1 MVIIVSISKYRTEQ
15 MTFINIDSTFT
26 KGHANYCLMR
36 KQILFTFCCFL
47 LHTFAF
53 GQSKALSKA
62 EKLYKAK
69 SYTEAAKFYE
79 IALEERTSLSVKT
92 KLANC
97 YRVNNRM
104 ETAEKLYAEIT
115 AEEKAKAKT
124 YLYYGEALMSN
135 GKYDEAKKW
144 FALYEEEEPNDEQV
158 RLMIEACDYVKSI
171 QPYFPNVKTEE
182 FAHNSDADDSTPVMW
197 GDKLVFSSDRSQG
210 KSKKS
215 GWTGRSFINLFYS
228 NQTDTSFTEPKVFS
242 GKLVASNK
250 NIGNPTFVDST
261 RIFFTKNG
269 VALSKRSVYNLS
281 LFTAENA
288 GGMRW
293 KNIEILPFSSKE
305 YNFMHPAVSADGK
318 YLYFVSDKGGGEGGT
333 DIWVSKRTKDG
344 WSRTKNLGANVNTA
358 ANEGYPFIDKNG
370 KLYFCSKGHPGY
382 GGFDIFM
389 TEEDEN
395 GEWKK
400 PINLGSPI
408 NSPRDD
414 ISIFI
419 DRNEKKGMFT
429 SNRSGGDDDIY
440 LFEVLDGT
448 TNKKKEPMTTP
459 VVAKVESP
467 IKEEIATVTDEE
479 KPEKKK
485 APKKIKKTKVKK
497 EKKEIVKAI
506 KEEEVVE
513 TEAIIAI
520 TEEMPAETL
529 KEPKKVKVKKEK
541 APKVK
546 KEKKKNVVETV
557 QQEEIVMAETEEV
570 IEPEATIITTEEI
583 SSEVLEKPKKVK
595 VKKVKAPKKK
605 KKTTKKVE
613 ELKTKVNEKIDKSQ
627 ENKMTLEPSIIPETP
642 VGIEKTEE
650 KVNLPDFYYLSEI
663 SKMSDN
669 KTIQSGQI
677 FRLEDVQY
685 DFEVYQVTPEV
696 AKQLNIIADFL
707 TTHEE
712 VKAEIGAHT
721 ESKGNDKNNLILS
734 RYRAQAAVA
743 YLKKQGIDKSR
754 LTYKGYG
761 EKEILNH
768 CVNDADCNAAE
779 HAYNQRLEMKI
790 LKN

>member
-1 MVIIVSISKYRTEQ
+1 
-15 MTFINIDSTFT
+15 
-26 KGHANYCLMR
+26 MR

-47 LHTFAF
+47 LHTFTF
-53 GQSKALSKA
+53 GQSKALTKA
-62 EKLYKAK
+62 DKLYKAK

-79 IALEERTSLSVKT
+79 IALEEKVSLSVKT

-104 ETAEKLYAEIT
+104 EIAEKLYAEIT

-124 YLYYGEALMSN
+124 LLYYGEALMSN

-144 FALYEEEEPNDEQV
+144 FAKYEQEEPEDEQV

-171 QPYFPNVKTEE
+171 QPYFPYVQTKE

-210 KSKKS
+210 KAKKS

-228 NQTDTSFTEPKVFS
+228 SQTDTTFTEPKVFS

-250 NIGNPTFVDST
+250 NIGNPSFVDST

-269 VALSKRSVYNLS
+269 VELSKKSIYNLS

-288 GGMRW
+288 GGNRW

-318 YLYFVSDKGGGEGGT
+318 YLYFVTDKGGGEGGT
-333 DIWVSKRTKDG
+333 DIWVSKCTKDG
-344 WSRTKNLGANVNTA
+344 WSRTKNLGINVNTA
-358 ANEGYPFIDKNG
+358 ANEGYPFIDKSG

-389 TEEDEN
+389 TEQDEN

-419 DRNEKKGMFT
+419 DKNENKGMFT

-440 LFEVLDGT
+440 LFEILDEEI
-448 TNKKKEPMTTP
+448 K
-459 VVAKVESP
+459 
-467 IKEEIATVTDEE
+467 KEEIVVSQAVPILTKTEYVEEAIEPIQEEIQEAAIIAIAVEEEEE
-479 KPEKKK
+479 KANTLVTEEVEKTQIVKDEKIEKIKK
-485 APKKIKKTKVKK
+485 EKKIKK
-497 EKKEIVKAI
+497 
-506 KEEEVVE
+506 
-513 TEAIIAI
+513 
-520 TEEMPAETL
+520 
-529 KEPKKVKVKKEK
+529 KKEK
-541 APKVK
+541 AQKEAKAPIEEEQIIQE
-546 KEKKKNVVETV
+546 EKKSL
-557 QQEEIVMAETEEV
+557 
-570 IEPEATIITTEEI
+570 EANIT
-583 SSEVLEKPKKVK
+583 
-595 VKKVKAPKKK
+595 
-605 KKTTKKVE
+605 
-613 ELKTKVNEKIDKSQ
+613 
-627 ENKMTLEPSIIPETP
+627 PETP
-642 VGIEKTEE
+642 VLIDTMEE
-650 KVNLPDFYYLSEI
+650 VKLVDKVNLPDFYYLSEI
-663 SKMSDN
+663 AKMADDD
-669 KTIQSGQI
+669 KIKVEQI
-677 FRLEDVQY
+677 FRLEDAKY

-696 AKQLNIIADFL
+696 AKQLDIIADFL
-707 TTHEE
+707 AKNEN
-712 VKAEIGAHT
+712 VKIEIGAHT

-743 YLKKQGIDKSR
+743 YLKKQEIDKSR

-761 EKEILNH
+761 EQEILNH
-768 CVNDADCNAAE
+768 CVNDADCSAKE

-790 LKN
+790 LEN

>member
-1 MVIIVSISKYRTEQ
+1 
-15 MTFINIDSTFT
+15 
-26 KGHANYCLMR
+26 MR
-36 KQILFTFCCFL
+36 KQILFTFCCL
-47 LHTFAF
+47 LLQTFIFA
-53 GQSKALSKA
+53 QSKVLVKA
-62 EKLYKAK
+62 DKLYKAK
-69 SYTEAAKFYE
+69 SYTEAAKLYE
-79 IALEERTSLSVKT
+79 IVLEEKTSLSIKT

-135 GKYDEAKKW
+135 GKYDAAKKW
-144 FALYEEEEPNDEQV
+144 LAKYQEEKPEDEQAQ
-158 RLMIEACDYVKSI
+158 LMIEACDYVKNI
-171 QPYFPNVKTEE
+171 QPYFPYVETTE
-182 FAHNSDADDSTPVMW
+182 FMHNSDADDSTPVMW

-228 NQTDTSFTEPKVFS
+228 SQADTSFTEPKVFS

-250 NIGNPTFVDST
+250 NIGNPSFVDST

-269 VALSKRSVYNLS
+269 VELSKRSVYNLS

-288 GGMRW
+288 GGNRW

-344 WSRTKNLGANVNTA
+344 WSRTKNLGMNVNTA

-389 TEEDEN
+389 TEQDKN

-419 DRNEKKGMFT
+419 DKKEEKGMFT

-440 LFEVLDGT
+440 LFEILAEAR
-448 TNKKKEPMTTP
+448 KKKEAPMTVP
-459 VVAKVESP
+459 VVAKTEVVEKTKVLEEEVEEAAVIAINVEEEVKVIEKAKPKKEKKSKEKKVKKVKKEK
-467 IKEEIATVTDEE
+467 IKDEVVVVEKTRAIEEE
-479 KPEKKK
+479 KVEKTTEKKVK
-485 APKKIKKTKVKK
+485 EVVEEEASILVIEESQTVKKEKVAKVKK
-497 EKKEIVKAI
+497 EKKVK
-506 KEEEVVE
+506 K
-513 TEAIIAI
+513 
-520 TEEMPAETL
+520 
-529 KEPKKVKVKKEK
+529 KKEK
-541 APKVK
+541 APK
-546 KEKKKNVVETV
+546 
-557 QQEEIVMAETEEV
+557 
-570 IEPEATIITTEEI
+570 
-583 SSEVLEKPKKVK
+583 KPKTPEK
-595 VKKVKAPKKK
+595 
-605 KKTTKKVE
+605 E
-613 ELKTKVNEKIDKSQ
+613 ELIIEE
-627 ENKMTLEPSIIPETP
+627 ENNNSVPQIRPETP
-642 VGIEKTEE
+642 ILLATMEE
-650 KVNLPDFYYLSEI
+650 GKQEDKIGLPDFYYLSEM
-663 SKMSDN
+663 SKMADN
-669 KTIQSGQI
+669 GKIQAKQI
-677 FRLEDVQY
+677 FRLEDAKY
-685 DFEVYQVTPEV
+685 DFEVYQVTPEI
-696 AKQLNIIADFL
+696 AKQLDIIADFL
-707 TTHEE
+707 TKNEN
-712 VKAEIGAHT
+712 VKVEIGAHT

-743 YLKKQGIDKSR
+743 YLKKQEIHKSR

-761 EKEILNH
+761 EQEILNH
-768 CVNDADCNAAE
+768 CVNDADCNAKE

-790 LKN
+790 LEN

>member
-1 MVIIVSISKYRTEQ
+1 
-15 MTFINIDSTFT
+15 
-26 KGHANYCLMR
+26 MR
-36 KQILFTFCCFL
+36 KQILFTFCCL
-47 LHTFAF
+47 LLQTFAF
-53 GQSKALSKA
+53 SQSKTLVKA
-62 EKLYKAK
+62 DKLYKAK
-69 SYTEAAKFYE
+69 SYTEAAKLYE
-79 IALEERTSLSVKT
+79 IALEEKASLSVKT

-135 GKYDEAKKW
+135 GKYDAAKKW
-144 FALYEEEEPNDEQV
+144 LAKYQEEKPEDEQAQ
-158 RLMIEACDYVKSI
+158 LMIEACDYVKNI
-171 QPYFPNVKTEE
+171 QPYFPYIETTE
-182 FAHNSDADDSTPVMW
+182 FAHNSDADDSTPVLW

-228 NQTDTSFTEPKVFS
+228 TQTDTAFTEPKVFS

-250 NIGNPTFVDST
+250 NIGNPSFVDST

-269 VALSKRSVYNLS
+269 VELSKKSVYNLS

-288 GGMRW
+288 GGNRW

-344 WSRTKNLGANVNTA
+344 WSRTKNLGMNVNTA

-389 TEEDEN
+389 TEQDES

-419 DRNEKKGMFT
+419 DRKAGKGMFT

-440 LFEVLDGT
+440 LFEILDEAR
-448 TNKKKEPMTTP
+448 KKKEVIAAVP
-459 VVAKVESP
+459 VVAKTEVIEETKVIEEEIQESAVIAINVKEEEKVIEEAKP
-467 IKEEIATVTDEE
+467 KKEKKPKEKKAKKVKKEKIKEEIVVVEKVRAIEEGKVEKPKEKKFKEVIEEEASTVVIEE
-479 KPEKKK
+479 KTEETAKTQIVEKEKV
-485 APKKIKKTKVKK
+485 AKVKK
-497 EKKEIVKAI
+497 EKK
-506 KEEEVVE
+506 
-513 TEAIIAI
+513 T
-520 TEEMPAETL
+520 
-529 KEPKKVKVKKEK
+529 KKKKEK
-541 APKVK
+541 
-546 KEKKKNVVETV
+546 
-557 QQEEIVMAETEEV
+557 
-570 IEPEATIITTEEI
+570 
-583 SSEVLEKPKKVK
+583 KPKKVK
-595 VKKVKAPKKK
+595 TPVK
-605 KKTTKKVE
+605 E
-613 ELKTKVNEKIDKSQ
+613 ETIIEEEKNSS
-627 ENKMTLEPSIIPETP
+627 EPQIIPETP
-642 VGIEKTEE
+642 ILLATMEE
-650 KVNLPDFYYLSEI
+650 ANQDKEVSLPDFYYLSEI
-663 SKMSDN
+663 VKMADN
-669 KTIQSGQI
+669 GKIQAKQI
-677 FRLEDVQY
+677 FRLEDVKY

-696 AKQLNIIADFL
+696 AKQLDIIADFL
-707 TTHEE
+707 TKNEN
-712 VKAEIGAHT
+712 VKIEIGAHT

-743 YLKKQGIDKSR
+743 YLKKQEIDKSR

-761 EKEILNH
+761 EQEILNH
-768 CVNDADCNAAE
+768 CVNDADCSTKE

-790 LKN
+790 LEN

>member
-1 MVIIVSISKYRTEQ
+1 
-15 MTFINIDSTFT
+15 
-26 KGHANYCLMR
+26 MR
-36 KQILFTFCCFL
+36 KQILFTFCCL
-47 LHTFAF
+47 LLQIFAF

-62 EKLYKAK
+62 DKLYKAK

-79 IALEERTSLSVKT
+79 IALEEKASLSVKT

-104 ETAEKLYAEIT
+104 EKAEKLYAEIT
-115 AEEKAKAKT
+115 TKEKAKSKT
-124 YLYYGEALMSN
+124 YFYYGEALMSN

-144 FALYEEEEPNDEQV
+144 FALYEKEKPDDEQA

-171 QPYFPNVKTEE
+171 KPYFPNVETQE
-182 FAHNSDADDSTPVMW
+182 FIHNSNADDSTPVMW
-197 GDKLVFSSDRSQG
+197 GDKLVFSSDRSQ
-210 KSKKS
+210 KMSKKS

-228 NQTDTSFTEPKVFS
+228 TQTDTAFTEPKVFS

-269 VALSKRSVYNLS
+269 VELSKRNVYNLS

-288 GGMRW
+288 GGNRW

-318 YLYFVSDKGGGEGGT
+318 FLYFVSDKGGGEGGT

-344 WSRTKNLGANVNTA
+344 WSRTKNLGLNVNTA

-389 TEEDEN
+389 TEQDEN
-395 GEWKK
+395 GDWKK

-419 DRNEKKGMFT
+419 DKKAGKGMFT

-440 LFEVLDGT
+440 LFEILDGPR
-448 TNKKKEPMTTP
+448 KKKEEITTLP
-459 VVAKVESP
+459 VLAKTETIVKEKEIIKETPAKEKVVVAV
-467 IKEEIATVTDEE
+467 KET
-479 KPEKKK
+479 
-485 APKKIKKTKVKK
+485 
-497 EKKEIVKAI
+497 
-506 KEEEVVE
+506 
-513 TEAIIAI
+513 
-520 TEEMPAETL
+520 
-529 KEPKKVKVKKEK
+529 KKVKE
-541 APKVK
+541 PKVK
-546 KEKKKNVVETV
+546 KEKKKKVVDDI
-557 QQEEIVMAETEEV
+557 QQEEVAESAVISIVEEIPSETVKETKVETPVEKKTVTTVKEKKKAKEPKVKKEKKKKIVEDIKQEEV
-570 IEPEATIITTEEI
+570 TESVAVISTVEETTSKAVQEIETPEGEI
-583 SSEVLEKPKKVK
+583 LESDKKIKEPKVK
-595 VKKVKAPKKK
+595 VKKEKNKVKKE
-605 KKTTKKVE
+605 KVLVE
-613 ELKTKVNEKIDKSQ
+613 DKQ
-627 ENKMTLEPSIIPETP
+627 VDLEPSIIPETP
-642 VGIEKTEE
+642 VAIDIQTNKEVK
-650 KVNLPDFYYLSEI
+650 KKSDLPDFYYLSEI
-663 SKMSDN
+663 AKMTNDD
-669 KTIQSGQI
+669 KIQAKQV
-677 FRLEDVQY
+677 FRLEDVKY

-696 AKQLNIIADFL
+696 AKQLDIIADFL
-707 TTHEE
+707 TKNENIK
-712 VKAEIGAHT
+712 VEIGAHT

-743 YLKKQGIDKSR
+743 YLKKQDIDKSR
-754 LTYKGYG
+754 LSYKGYG

-768 CVNDADCNAAE
+768 CVNDAACSTKE

-790 LKN
+790 LEN

>member
-1 MVIIVSISKYRTEQ
+1 
-15 MTFINIDSTFT
+15 MTLTSIDSTFIE
-26 KGHANYCLMR
+26 GHANYYLMR
-36 KQILFTFCCFL
+36 KQILFTFCCLL

-79 IALEERTSLSVKT
+79 IALEEKPSLSVKT

-115 AEEKAKAKT
+115 AEEKAKSKT

-135 GKYDEAKKW
+135 GKYNEAKKW
-144 FALYEEEEPNDEQV
+144 FELYEKEEPDDAQV

-171 QPYFPNVKTEE
+171 QPYFPNAKTEE

-197 GDKLVFSSDRSQG
+197 GDKLVFSSDRAQG

-228 NQTDTSFTEPKVFS
+228 SKTDTSFTEPKVFS
-242 GKLVASNK
+242 SKLVASNK

-269 VALSKRSVYNLS
+269 VELSRRNVYNLS

-288 GGMRW
+288 GGLRW

-305 YNFMHPAVSADGK
+305 FNFMHPAVSADGK

-333 DIWVSKRTKDG
+333 DIWVSKRTKNG
-344 WSRTKNLGANVNTA
+344 WSRTKNLGTNINTA
-358 ANEGYPFIDKNG
+358 ANEGYPFVDKNG

-400 PINLGSPI
+400 PINLGRPI

-419 DRNEKKGMFT
+419 DKNEKKGMFT

-440 LFEVLDGT
+440 LFEILDEKL
-448 TNKKKEPMTTP
+448 KKESEPMTIP
-459 VVAKVESP
+459 VVVEAE
-467 IKEEIATVTDEE
+467 ILVKKDTILDEKNQIEEEEIAQEELVPIEIEEIIDSEKVISIVEEIILDTLEKVETKSIEKVEIEEEE
-479 KPEKKK
+479 KEDNLKPVVLNISEKK
-485 APKKIKKTKVKK
+485 
-497 EKKEIVKAI
+497 
-506 KEEEVVE
+506 
-513 TEAIIAI
+513 
-520 TEEMPAETL
+520 PA
-529 KEPKKVKVKKEK
+529 
-541 APKVK
+541 
-546 KEKKKNVVETV
+546 
-557 QQEEIVMAETEEV
+557 
-570 IEPEATIITTEEI
+570 
-583 SSEVLEKPKKVK
+583 
-595 VKKVKAPKKK
+595 
-605 KKTTKKVE
+605 
-613 ELKTKVNEKIDKSQ
+613 D
-627 ENKMTLEPSIIPETP
+627 
-642 VGIEKTEE
+642 
-650 KVNLPDFYYLSEI
+650 LPDFYYLSEI
-663 SKMSDN
+663 SKMVDN
-669 KTIQSGQI
+669 KTIKSGQI
-677 FRLEDVQY
+677 FRLEDVKY
-685 DFEVYQVTPEV
+685 DFEVYQVTLDI
-696 AKQLNIIADFL
+696 AKQLDIIAVFL
-707 TTHEE
+707 TENE
-712 VKAEIGAHT
+712 AVKAEIGAHT

-761 EKEILNH
+761 EQEILNR
-768 CVNDADCNAAE
+768 CVNDANCSAEE

-790 LKN
+790 LE

>member
-1 MVIIVSISKYRTEQ
+1 MLIVKESY
-15 MTFINIDSTFT
+15 FICNLNLRSNIFCPKSYTSIDSIFA

-36 KQILFTFCCFL
+36 KQILFTFCCIL
-47 LHTFAF
+47 LQTIAF
-53 GQSKALSKA
+53 GQSKILSKA
-62 EKLYKAK
+62 DKLYKAK
-69 SYTEAAKFYE
+69 RYTEAAKIYE
-79 IALEERTSLSVKT
+79 IALEEKTSLSVKT

-144 FALYEEEEPNDEQV
+144 FALYEKEEPEDEQV

-171 QPYFPNVKTEE
+171 QPYFPNIETEE

-197 GDKLVFSSDRSQG
+197 GDKLVFSSDRSQRM
-210 KSKKS
+210 SKKS

-228 NQTDTSFTEPKVFS
+228 TQTDTAFTEPKVFS

-269 VALSKRSVYNLS
+269 VELSKRNVYNLS

-288 GGMRW
+288 GGNRW
-293 KNIEILPFSSKE
+293 KNIEVLPFSSKE
-305 YNFMHPAVSADGK
+305 FNFMHPAVSADGK

-333 DIWVSKRTKDG
+333 DIWLSKRTKDG
-344 WSRTKNLGANVNTA
+344 WGRTKNLGLNVNTA
-358 ANEGYPFIDKNG
+358 ANEGYPFIDKSG

-389 TEEDEN
+389 TEQDEN

-419 DRNEKKGMFT
+419 DKKAGKGMFT

-440 LFEVLDGT
+440 LFEILNGAK
-448 TNKKKEPMTTP
+448 KKKEIPMAVP
-459 VVAKVESP
+459 IVAKTEVVP
-467 IKEEIATVTDEE
+467 V
-479 KPEKKK
+479 KK
-485 APKKIKKTKVKK
+485 AIEEETITKTKDAKK
-497 EKKEIVKAI
+497 V
-506 KEEEVVE
+506 
-513 TEAIIAI
+513 
-520 TEEMPAETL
+520 
-529 KEPKKVKVKKEK
+529 KEPKKKKVEKELLEEELIVAEEASIIVIEESVEE
-541 APKVK
+541 APKTK
-546 KEKKKNVVETV
+546 TAKKKKAKKSKEKKVK
-557 QQEEIVMAETEEV
+557 EEIVIVEE
-570 IEPEATIITTEEI
+570 ASTIILEEKVEESLKMETKATEK
-583 SSEVLEKPKKVK
+583 EKKR
-595 VKKVKAPKKK
+595 KKK
-605 KKTTKKVE
+605 KETAVKKS
-613 ELKTKVNEKIDKSQ
+613 EKIGIQVKEESASKGKQ
-627 ENKMTLEPSIIPETP
+627 IALEPAIIPETP
-642 VGIEKTEE
+642 ILIETPKEEE
-650 KVNLPDFYYLSEI
+650 KVSLPDFYYLSEM
-663 SKMSDN
+663 SKMADDS
-669 KTIQSGQI
+669 KLQAEQV
-677 FRLEDVQY
+677 FRLEDVKY
-685 DFEVYQVTPEV
+685 DFEVYQVTPEI

-707 TTHEE
+707 TKNETI
-712 VKAEIGAHT
+712 KIEIGAHT
-721 ESKGNDKNNLILS
+721 ESQGNDKNNLILS
-734 RYRAQAAVA
+734 RYRAQAAIA
-743 YLKKQGIDKSR
+743 YLKKQEIDKSR

-768 CVNDADCNAAE
+768 CVNDADCSAEE

-790 LKN
+790 IAL

>member
-1 MVIIVSISKYRTEQ
+1 MRIIVSISENRTEQ
-15 MTFINIDSTFT
+15 MTFMNIDAIFA

-36 KQILFTFCCFL
+36 KQILFTFCCLL

-62 EKLYKAK
+62 DKLYKAK

-79 IALEERTSLSVKT
+79 IALEEKTSLSVKT

-115 AEEKAKAKT
+115 AEEKAKSKT

-144 FALYEEEEPNDEQV
+144 FTLYEKEEPDDEQA

-171 QPYFPNVKTEE
+171 IPYFPNVETEE
-182 FAHNSDADDSTPVMW
+182 FTHNSDADDSTPVMW

-210 KSKKS
+210 LSKKS

-228 NQTDTSFTEPKVFS
+228 NQTDTAFTEPKIFS

-269 VALSKRSVYNLS
+269 VELSRRSVYNLS

-305 YNFMHPAVSADGK
+305 YNFMHPSVSADGK

-333 DIWVSKRTKDG
+333 DIWMSKRTKDG
-344 WSRTKNLGANVNTA
+344 WSRTKNLGLNVNTA
-358 ANEGYPFIDKNG
+358 ANEGYPFIDNG

-389 TEEDEN
+389 TEQDEN

-419 DRNEKKGMFT
+419 DKKKKKGMFT

-440 LFEVLDGT
+440 LFEILDGT
-448 TNKKKEPMTTP
+448 RKEEKEPMTVS
-459 VVAKVESP
+459 VVVKTEIYVKGEEVIEEEIQIEEEIAAF
-467 IKEEIATVTDEE
+467 IKEEKT
-479 KPEKKK
+479 EKKK
-485 APKKIKKTKVKK
+485 SVKKVKGPKVKKKKTVEAVQQEEVAATNLEEVIEVEAISITEEIASGTLEEPKKIEIKKEKSPKVKK
-497 EKKEIVKAI
+497 EKKEKEKVAKKAEMLETQI
-506 KEEEVVE
+506 EEE
-513 TEAIIAI
+513 
-520 TEEMPAETL
+520 EEE
-529 KEPKKVKVKKEK
+529 EENSKEK
-541 APKVK
+541 
-546 KEKKKNVVETV
+546 
-557 QQEEIVMAETEEV
+557 QISF
-570 IEPEATIITTEEI
+570 EP
-583 SSEVLEKPKKVK
+583 L
-595 VKKVKAPKKK
+595 
-605 KKTTKKVE
+605 
-613 ELKTKVNEKIDKSQ
+613 
-627 ENKMTLEPSIIPETP
+627 IIPETP
-642 VGIEKTEE
+642 VGIETTTKESGK

-663 SKMSDN
+663 TKMVNN
-669 KTIQSGQI
+669 KAIQSGQT
-677 FRLEDVQY
+677 FRFEDVNY

-696 AKQLNIIADFL
+696 AKQLDIIAVFL
-707 TTHEE
+707 VTNEE

-754 LTYKGYG
+754 LSYKGYG
-761 EKEILNH
+761 EQEILNH
-768 CVNDADCNAAE
+768 CVNDANCDTKE
-779 HAYNQRLEMKI
+779 HSYNQRLEMKI
-790 LKN
+790 LEN